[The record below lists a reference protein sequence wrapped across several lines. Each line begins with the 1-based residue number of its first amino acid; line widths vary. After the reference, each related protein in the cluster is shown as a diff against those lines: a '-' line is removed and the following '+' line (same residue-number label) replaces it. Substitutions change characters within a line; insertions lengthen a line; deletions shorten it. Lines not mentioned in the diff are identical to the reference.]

1 MAKLSYRG
9 TPEQAVSL
17 VNQMRN
23 KQAEAVAKSKHTNL
37 EDAMQ
42 DLVNDI
48 SNLENLVTNG
58 TKDSLLDACY
68 EFAYI
73 EEQLTIVRLLAE
85 KQRKKLEN
93 K

>member
-1 MAKLSYRG
+1 MTKNSYRG
-9 TPEQAVSL
+9 TPEQAVQL
-17 VNQMRN
+17 VNEMRN
-23 KQAEAVAKSKHTNL
+23 KQAELVAKSKHSSL

-48 SNLENLVTNG
+48 SQLQDLVTNG
-58 TKDSLLDACY
+58 TKQSLLDACF

-73 EEQLTIVRLLAE
+73 EEQLTIVRILVE

-93 K
+93 N